1 MKYVFFGT
9 PEFAA
14 IVLRR
19 LIQAGLPPI
28 AVVANPDRPV
38 GRKRV
43 LSAPPIKELI
53 RNLKLKNVA
62 ILQPEILDDAF
73 RKELQA
79 QKADFFVVAAYA
91 KIIPADVLSLAP
103 QGTIGVHPSLLP
115 ELRGA
120 SPIQGAILTGAP
132 QTGVTLYRMDERMDH
147 GPILAQERL
156 ESYNSVTA
164 HYPELLRSL
173 AALGGDMAARLL
185 PEFFV
190 GRAAEIAQ
198 DHARA
203 TITKK
208 YKTEDA
214 FITPENLLSAESGDT
229 KEAEF
234 IDRKI
239 RALNP
244 EPGVWTNRDGK
255 RVKLLG
261 AELKNGALHLTRLQ
275 VEGKKP
281 QDAAV

>member
-1 MKYVFFGT
+1 MRYIFFGT

-19 LIQAGLPPI
+19 LIQAGLPPV
-28 AVVANPDRPV
+28 AVIVNPDRPT
-38 GRKRV
+38 GRKHV
-43 LSAPPIKELI
+43 MTAPPVKELVQ
-53 RNLKLKNVA
+53 NLGIKDIA
-62 ILQPEILDDAF
+62 ILQPEILDETF
-73 RKELQA
+73 KKELQA

-147 GPILAQERL
+147 GPILVQERL
-156 ESYNSVTA
+156 DNYDPKTA

-173 AALGGDMAARLL
+173 AALGGDMAVRLL
-185 PEFFV
+185 PEFFA
-190 GRAAEIAQ
+190 GRATETAQ

-208 YKTEDA
+208 YKTDDA
-214 FITPENLLSAESGDT
+214 FIAPEDLSLAESGDA
-229 KEAEF
+229 KLAEF

-244 EPGVWTNRDGK
+244 EPGVWTNKNGK
-255 RVKLLG
+255 RTKLLE
-261 AELKNGALHLTRLQ
+261 AKRKEGALHITRLQ

-281 QDAAV
+281 QDLVG